1 MSFTIGSLFSGIGGL
16 ELGLELAGV
25 GHTVWQVEC
34 DPFCRQVLAKH
45 WPKTERFDDVR
56 NVGKHNLKYVDV
68 ICGGFPCQDIS
79 FAGKGAGLAGERSGL
94 WSEYLRI
101 VGEIR
106 PRFVVVENVAALR
119 QRGLDV
125 VLGNLTEA
133 GYDAIWFPLRAS
145 DVGAPHRRE
154 RLFIL
159 AYPAELRC
167 DRNPTESRSV
177 DQGENQGGMQKS
189 EGGGAVG
196 NSKSQRWGWQC
207 AETCRQG
214 DVGGSSCNT
223 GESRDMP
230 FFEPRLGRAVDGLPR
245 WLDRWPSRPG
255 EEQEDWETP
264 RIVERKIDNKTHRL
278 KALGNAVVPQVG
290 FVVGKALLHLSSLV

>member
-189 EGGGAVG
+189 EGGGALG
-196 NSKSQRWGWQC
+196 NPKSQRWGWQR
-207 AETCRQG
+207 AKTCRQG

-230 FFEPRLGRAVDGLPR
+230 FVEPRLGRAVDGIPR

-255 EEQEDWETP
+255 EEQEGWETP
-264 RIVERKIDNKTHRL
+264 RIVEGKIDNKTHRL

>member
-25 GHTVWQVEC
+25 GHTIWQVEC

-45 WPKTERFDDVR
+45 WPKAERFDDVR

-101 VGEIR
+101 ASEIR
-106 PRFVVVENVAALR
+106 PQFVVVENVAALR
-119 QRGLDV
+119 QRGLST
-125 VLGNLTEA
+125 VLGNLSEI

-145 DVGAPHRRE
+145 DVGASHRRE

-159 AYPAELRC
+159 AYTTSARLCSQSDEL
-167 DRNPTESRSV
+167 NNT
-177 DQGENQGGMQKS
+177 
-189 EGGGAVG
+189 
-196 NSKSQRWGWQC
+196 
-207 AETCRQG
+207 AETRQPNTVSQPSRI
-214 DVGGSSCNT
+214 DSQYDIKKCSPQSC
-223 GESRDMP
+223 M
-230 FFEPRLGRAVDGLPR
+230 GRTVDGLSR
-245 WLDRWPSRPG
+245 WLDRWPARPS
-255 EEQEDWETP
+255 EKQKEWEAP
-264 RIVERKIDNKTHRL
+264 RIVEGKIDNKTARL

-290 FVVGKALLHLSSLV
+290 FVVGKALLHLSNLVTSSSHHRPLDIPPPRPQGPPS

>member
-167 DRNPTESRSV
+167 DRNPTKSRSI
-177 DQGENQGGMQKS
+177 DQGENQGGMQKF
-189 EGGGAVG
+189 ERGGALG
-196 NSKSQRWGWQC
+196 NPESPWWGWQR
-207 AETCRQG
+207 AKTCRQG

-230 FFEPRLGRAVDGLPR
+230 FVEPRLGRAVDGLPR
-245 WLDRWPSRPG
+245 WLDLWPSRPG

-264 RIVERKIDNKTHRL
+264 RIVEGKIDNKTHRL